1 MKSIEEIKK
10 ELQAASAEGLP
21 EFIKEYTG
29 DSRGGVKK
37 LVETAEK
44 RVAAFVKERER
55 IEKLRF
61 YEEKYI
67 PESPSQMSPTPKS
80 TSTLKPP
87 SKQC

>member
-44 RVAAFVKERER
+44 RAAAFVKERER
-55 IEKLRF
+55 I
-61 YEEKYI
+61 
-67 PESPSQMSPTPKS
+67 
-80 TSTLKPP
+80 
-87 SKQC
+87 